1 MTPTIWLRPAK
12 LRMAVIAVLAA
23 TPALLVV
30 ASVTWRLIGPLA
42 AFLAA
47 LLGVA
52 IMGWIVHRRAA
63 RLTPDWLV
71 RSWNA
76 RRPDLEDSS
85 ELLFADAAALGA
97 LPRLQRERLRGR
109 LDAAPPPD
117 LRPRWPGRTLT
128 LAWALGLATAVA
140 LILWPHRQAS
150 DTLAPS
156 RDETPAAPGAPRL
169 VGQRLRIVPPAYTRL
184 PPRDLDRLDAKVPQ
198 GSRLI
203 WTLAFAPEPG
213 TASLVV
219 LGGGSVPLAKA
230 GESWRGAMLL
240 GTSILYRIAPM
251 SQHLHRIEAVA
262 DQPPAVTARTPSK
275 TLTIA
280 TAGQRNWTLLFEA
293 SDDYGVA
300 PQADLTVT
308 VAAGEGENISFREH
322 HLRLQG
328 SGDPRRRRFAATL
341 DLAALGF
348 AGPGD
353 LVAQLTVRDERTPG
367 PQIARSP
374 SLILRRL
381 PPSATQGIGVDGA
394 LRATLPAYLRSQRQV
409 IIDAEALLRQR
420 RGMSAER
427 FRDRAIAIGEDQAAL
442 RLRYGQFLGGEHEV
456 HGAEL
461 PTSDAA
467 PATLGREEDVL
478 GEFGH
483 AHDEGEAA
491 TLFDPRTRARLTE
504 AVDQMWQSEGALRGG
519 DPVRALPFANRALVL
534 IKQVQQA
541 TRVFLAKV
549 GGSELPPI
557 DEARRMTGKRDDIA
571 PAEPGLTARPF
582 DAAAAAAWAAI
593 DGSAGEARDLTPLTR
608 WFRAN
613 RARVADPLAWDDALD
628 RLRRDPACGACRDRL
643 RGLVWRALPT
653 PPVGAARRDGA
664 GASGTRYL
672 DALAGGVRR

>member
-1 MTPTIWLRPAK
+1 MTPASWLRPA
-12 LRMAVIAVLAA
+12 RRRVATIAVLAA
-23 TPALLVV
+23 MPALLVV
-30 ASVTWRLIGPLA
+30 VAAAWRLLGPLA
-42 AFLAA
+42 ALVAAVFAAA
-47 LLGVA
+47 LV
-52 IMGWIVHRRAA
+52 GWIAQRRSA

-76 RRPDLEDSS
+76 QRPDLEDSS
-85 ELLFADAAALGA
+85 ELLFADPASLGA
-97 LPRLQRERLRGR
+97 LPRLQRERLRAR
-109 LDAAPPPD
+109 LDAVPPPD
-117 LRPRWPGRTLT
+117 LRPRWPVRTMA
-128 LAWALGLATAVA
+128 LAWALALAAAIT
-140 LILWPHRQAS
+140 LIVWPQGQVT

-156 RDETPAAPGAPRL
+156 QDERPAAPGAPRL

-184 PPRDLDRLDAKVPQ
+184 PPRDLDRLDARVPQ
-198 GSRLI
+198 GSRLV
-203 WTLAFAPEPG
+203 WTLAFAPEPD
-213 TASLVV
+213 TASLVI
-219 LGGGSVPLAKA
+219 LGGATVPLAKA
-230 GESWRGAMLL
+230 GERWRGSMSL

-251 SQHLHRIEAVA
+251 SQRLHRIEAIA

-280 TAGQRNWTLLFEA
+280 AAGQRGWALLFEA

-308 VAAGEGENISFREH
+308 VAAGEGENIRFREH

-328 SGDPRRRRFAATL
+328 SGDPRRRRFAAML
-341 DLAALGF
+341 NLAALGF

-353 LVAQLTVRDERTPG
+353 LVAQLSVRDERMPG
-367 PQIARSP
+367 PQTARSP

-381 PPSATQGIGVDGA
+381 PPSATQGTGVDGA

-420 RGMSAER
+420 RTLSPER
-427 FRDRAIAIGEDQAAL
+427 FRARAVSIGEDQAAL

-467 PATLGREEDVL
+467 PATLGKEEDVL

-491 TLFDPRTRARLTE
+491 TLFDPQTRARLTE

-519 DPVRALPFANRALVL
+519 DPARALPFANRALVL

-557 DEARRMTGKRDDIA
+557 DETRRMTGKRDDIA
-571 PAEPGLTARPF
+571 PAEAGLAARPF

-593 DGSAGEARDLTPLTR
+593 DGSAGKTRDLTPLTH

-628 RLRRDPACGACRDRL
+628 QLRRDPGCGACRDRL

-664 GASGTRYL
+664 GRSGARYL
-672 DALAGGVRR
+672 DALAGGVGR